1 MNHTSH
7 QPQPFCGG
15 EIRRRL
21 LVRDEKRSEVNISL
35 FWRYL
40 SKQEGNG
47 REREGPAV
55 LIAEVGLV
63 TLGPV

>member
-7 QPQPFCGG
+7 QLWPFCGG

-21 LVRDEKRSEVNISL
+21 LEGDEKRSEVNTSL
-35 FWRYL
+35 FWLYL

-47 REREGPAV
+47 RECEGPAV
-55 LIAEVGLV
+55 LIAEVGLI